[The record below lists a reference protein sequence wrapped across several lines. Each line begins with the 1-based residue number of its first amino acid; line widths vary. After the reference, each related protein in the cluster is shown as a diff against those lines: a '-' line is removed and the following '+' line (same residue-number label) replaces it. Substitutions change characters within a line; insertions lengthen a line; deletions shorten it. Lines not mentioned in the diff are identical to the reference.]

1 MLFSI
6 LFFIVNV
13 FEYSTNFP
21 LENNIYVE
29 SVIWNSKQ
37 WHLIPISSNIT
48 NFSPFFERKECL
60 PEGQHKIINTTAD
73 ATDSQN
79 VMESKNSWTLSPEW
93 ESVLTEPRS
102 SVCKIVCAN
111 AYGGIR
117 SRAGNICKCAY
128 IDDNCCTTEKQ
139 CVDNYCTEDER
150 VEGPSKEKCK
160 FFPHQNRCYSYKY
173 MSIRELKKMK

>member
-6 LFFIVNV
+6 LFSIFFVINV
-13 FEYSTNFP
+13 FEYSINFP

-37 WHLIPISSNIT
+37 WHLIPISQNVT
-48 NFSPFFERKECL
+48 DFSPFFRKE
-60 PEGQHKIINTTAD
+60 EFQSTDTQNTTGFQTTTD
-73 ATDSQN
+73 PQNAT
-79 VMESKNSWTLSPEW
+79 EFKNSWVLSSEW
-93 ESVLTEPRS
+93 ESVFTGPRS
-102 SVCKIVCAN
+102 SVCKAVCAN

-128 IDDNCCTTEKQ
+128 IDDNCCVTEEQ
-139 CVDNYCTEDER
+139 CVDNYCAEDER
-150 VEGPSKEKCK
+150 AEGASKEKCK

-173 MSIRELKKMK
+173 TSIREIV